1 MNNKNINNKINNL
14 NKRLNQLQ
22 ASSSNKTKKPRN
34 SNARAPVANAAI
46 SSSKSQKSVNTHRIQ
61 QTERIGTLVA
71 NGSSDYSIVSQSVN
85 PGTTFPWLSNQA
97 KMYDKYKFR
106 KLRIHFKTSGPT
118 VNFGTV
124 GLGFDYNPLSGDPL
138 DSVEFSQ
145 LTTWN
150 IQSAWKNFSMSV
162 DVTRPLL
169 PYFFTRTTRIGGS
182 DLKTYD
188 IGRLYIM
195 FEGIPS
201 SVTSGTILGYIEAE
215 YDVDLI
221 DKQPALRSAPLSTG
235 VLSFSNLY
243 DKSTATLSGTTIYC
257 TLNPRAW
264 LVNNLDLPVYSG
276 SGSGINTSFDYQSS
290 PATPVEPGLYNISI
304 KTSVVNTPSTIQLV
318 DQAGNVLLTGN
329 TSTGEISGTVVIDS
343 TISKIEVKKTFGSST
358 TCTSTK
364 DGVTSFVMQQL

>member
-22 ASSSNKTKKPRN
+22 ASSSKKSKPRN
-34 SNARAPVANAAI
+34 STARAPVANAAI
-46 SSSKSQKSVNTHRIQ
+46 SSSKTQKNVNVHRVL

-85 PGTTFPWLSNQA
+85 PGTTFPWLANQA

-124 GLGFDYNPLSGDPL
+124 GLGFDYNPLSGDPM

-150 IQSAWKNFSMSV
+150 IQSAWKNFTMSV

-195 FEGIPS
+195 FEGIPT

-215 YDVDLI
+215 YDIDLI

-235 VLSFSNLY
+235 LLSYSNY
-243 DKSTATLSGTTIYC
+243 GIKNTSTTGSATTIYC
-257 TLNPRAW
+257 TIQPQIW
-264 LVNNLDLPVYSG
+264 TVNNLDLPVYSG
-276 SGSGINTSFDYQSS
+276 NSNGISNTFNGTYS
-290 PATPVEPGLYNISI
+290 PSLPLEPGLYNIHI
-304 KTSVVNTPSTIQLV
+304 KTNHVQVPSSIELV
-318 DQAGNVLLTGN
+318 DQAGNVLLTGSA
-329 TSTGEISGTVVIDS
+329 STGEILGTILIDS
-343 TISKIEVKKTFGSST
+343 TISSIQVKKTFSSATST
-358 TCTSTK
+358 TAAGS
-364 DGVTSFVMQQL
+364 GVQSAVIQLL